1 MKMILMSVTFG
12 VVTFIGMLVSID
24 AKEEKVDK
32 VDKSFSILMAA
43 RNAAKDGLTEKAI
56 KRYEAYLEKKPKDN
70 IVKLE
75 VADFFHNLGHYAQA

>member
-24 AKEEKVDK
+24 AKEEKADK

-43 RNAAKDGLTEKAI
+43 RNAAKDGLTE
-56 KRYEAYLEKKPKDN
+56 RPLRDMKP
-70 IVKLE
+70 I
-75 VADFFHNLGHYAQA
+75 